1 MKSVMSNKV
10 FSKKLPR
17 RCEYCIHGMASEFSD
32 EILCLKRG
40 ITHAGDSCRR
50 YKYDP
55 LKRQPQRQKLADN
68 YSPED
73 FSIN

>member
-1 MKSVMSNKV
+1 MSNKV
-10 FSKKLPR
+10 FSKQLPR
-17 RCEYCIHGMASEFSD
+17 HCEYCVHGMASEFSD
-32 EILCLKRG
+32 EILCLKKG
-40 ITHAGDSCRR
+40 ITHSTDSCRK

-55 LKRQPQRQKLADN
+55 LKRQPKRQTVGDN